1 MVLDPL
7 TLYLLL
13 AFAAAVILGALYL
26 VTRPRKKL
34 SPSEPATPVEKP
46 AEKLV
51 AVKPAAKLEAL
62 PVEQK
67 AEQPPAP
74 LSEPPAPPAVSAPDR
89 ADLSERLATT
99 RTSLFGRLG
108 KFFGR
113 GGALDPK
120 EWEELEEV
128 LLEGDVGVHTV
139 TQLVERVRAK
149 AKGTGG
155 ASLRDLLH
163 AESEAL
169 FASQAHGLP
178 ALSCRPYVIS
188 IVGVN
193 GVGKTTTIGKLA
205 HAFKREGKSVLL
217 GAADTF
223 RAAAIQQLRVWSE
236 RAGVEFVAGR
246 EGGDPGA
253 VAFDSVSA
261 GKARGIDVVILD
273 TAGRLHTKS
282 NLMEELKKVHRVVK
296 KVIPEAPHET
306 WLVIDGTLG
315 QNSVQQAREFQ
326 KTLEL
331 TGVIVTKLDGTAKGG
346 AVLSIASE
354 LKLPIRFIGVG
365 EQMGDLVPFE
375 PKPFVS
381 AILG

>member
-1 MVLDPL
+1 MTQLDPV
-7 TLYLLL
+7 TLYLLI
-13 AFAAAVILGALYL
+13 AVAAVVVLGA
-26 VTRPRKKL
+26 VWFVARPKRKPA
-34 SPSEPATPVEKP
+34 PSETILEKP
-46 AEKLV
+46 AEEEV
-51 AVKPAAKLEAL
+51 AP
-62 PVEQK
+62 
-67 AEQPPAP
+67 PPAP
-74 LSEPPAPPAVSAPDR
+74 GEALEAPVPAPPVPAVTKK
-89 ADLSERLATT
+89 DLSQQLAST

-108 KFFGR
+108 KFFGK
-113 GGALDPK
+113 GGELQAA

-139 TQLVERVRAK
+139 NQLVERVRAK
-149 AKGTGG
+149 SKGAH
-155 ASLRDLLH
+155 ASLRDLFH
-163 AESEAL
+163 AETEAL
-169 FASQAHGLP
+169 FSSQSHGLP
-178 ALSCRPYVIS
+178 ALSSKPYVIS

-205 HAFKREGKSVLL
+205 HAFKSSGKNVLL

-223 RAAAIQQLRVWSE
+223 RAAAISQLRVWSE
-236 RAGVEFVAGR
+236 RAGVDFVAGR

-253 VAFDSVSA
+253 VAFDSVTA
-261 GKARGIDVVILD
+261 GKARGMDVVLLD

-315 QNSVQQAREFQ
+315 QNSVAQAREFQ

-346 AVLSIASE
+346 AVLAIASE

-365 EQMGDLVPFE
+365 EQMDDLVPFE